1 MGRLQGAAVAGLF
14 TIIASLIGAKAWAAD
29 PVADFYRGKTLHI
42 VVGASAAG
50 GYDLVGRL
58 VASRI
63 GTYIPGNPSVVV
75 DNMPAASGLAMANY
89 LYKSAPQDG
98 TAIGLPTN
106 AMALEPRLKVLTRA
120 GGSANFDVSKF
131 SWLGTAARQPQVL
144 FVWHAAG
151 VKSAEDLKKTK
162 IVMGALS
169 VGSDS
174 FVLPTV
180 MNKLLGAKM
189 QIVPGY
195 EGHGDMFVALERGE
209 VQGYSDSFAG
219 LVGNK
224 PDWIRDKLVYILM
237 QFGRERL
244 VALPDVPTAIELVS
258 DELDKDALRFYSHKY
273 DMAYAFV
280 APPNVPAERVKAL
293 QAAFDE
299 TMKDPQYIDGAKK
312 IELPVNPLNA
322 AAVTKIIDT
331 IQATPQ
337 NVVDRMREAMAPK
350 TTK

>member
-1 MGRLQGAAVAGLF
+1 MPWRL
-14 TIIASLIGAKAWAAD
+14 K
-29 PVADFYRGKTLHI
+29 
-42 VVGASAAG
+42 
-50 GYDLVGRL
+50 
-58 VASRI
+58 
-63 GTYIPGNPSVVV
+63 
-75 DNMPAASGLAMANY
+75 
-89 LYKSAPQDG
+89 
-98 TAIGLPTN
+98 
-106 AMALEPRLKVLTRA
+106 PRLKVLTRA

-151 VKSAEDLKKTK
+151 VKTAEDLKKTK

-180 MNKLLGAKM
+180 MNNMLGAKM

-195 EGHGDMFVALERGE
+195 EGHGDMFVAIERGE

-219 LVGNK
+219 LIGNK

-244 VALPDVPTAIELVS
+244 AALPDVPTAIELVS
-258 DELDKDALRFYSHKY
+258 DALDKDALRFYSYKY

-293 QAAFDE
+293 EAAFDA
-299 TMKDPQYIDGAKK
+299 TMKDKEYIDAARK
-312 IELPVNPLNA
+312 IELPINPLNGD
-322 AAVTKIIDT
+322 AVTKIIDAIET
-331 IQATPQ
+331 TPQ
-337 NVVDRMREAMAPK
+337 KVVDRMREAMASK
-350 TTK
+350 TAK